1 MSSTRRAS
9 LLAVFAHPDDEIF
22 CGGILSNLSERGV
35 LVTLACATSGE
46 AGKVHPSVGSVDDL
60 GALRAE
66 ELRVSCARLGI
77 EPPVMLGFHDSGR
90 HERLRRD
97 DPRALMNA
105 DMLAVEAAIRK
116 VILEVRPHVVVT
128 FDPHG
133 SYYHADHV
141 AVHRAAAAAFW
152 SSGVMGDDSPDRLFY
167 GMLTVGALRK
177 FAEASRGRGVVDDL
191 DPEVFGITPAT
202 IAYSFDA
209 RPYLDRKL
217 SAMAAHRS
225 AFGLTLDLLRNPTPP
240 AEGMLRAFRPAFE
253 HENFVLG
260 GTRGAVPHWPLPDLF
275 DGIPGAVRADRTF
288 SQDPVGA
295 LR

>member
-22 CGGILSNLSERGV
+22 CGGILSNLSERGAR
-35 LVTLACATSGE
+35 VTLACATSGE
-46 AGKVHPSVGSVDDL
+46 AGKSHPSVGGVTDL

-97 DPRALMNA
+97 DARALMNA

-116 VILEVRPHVVVT
+116 VILDVTPHVIIT

-141 AVHRAAAAAFW
+141 AVHRAATAAFW
-152 SSGVMGDDSPDRLFY
+152 STGMMGDEAPARLFY
-167 GMLTVGALRK
+167 GMLTTGVFRK
-177 FAEASRGRGVVDDL
+177 FAEASRGHGVVDDL
-191 DPEVFGITPAT
+191 DPDVFGIAPAT
-202 IAYSFDA
+202 IACSFDA
-209 RPYLDRKL
+209 RPYMDRKL

-225 AFGLTLDLLRNPTPP
+225 AFGLTLEMLRNPATP

-253 HENFVLG
+253 REDFVLG
-260 GTRGAVPHWPLPDLF
+260 GTRGAVRHWPLQDLF
-275 DGIPGAVRADRTF
+275 DDIPSSSLADSTF
-288 SQDPVGA
+288 CQDPAGA
-295 LR
+295 RR

>member
-22 CGGILSNLSERGV
+22 CGGILSNLSERGAR
-35 LVTLACATSGE
+35 VTLACATSGE
-46 AGKVHPSVGSVDDL
+46 AGKAHPSIGGVTDL

-77 EPPVMLGFHDSGR
+77 DPPVMLGFHDSGR

-105 DMLAVEAAIRK
+105 DMLAVEAAIRR
-116 VILEVRPHVVVT
+116 VILEVKPHVIIT

-133 SYYHADHV
+133 SYYHGDHV
-141 AVHRAAAAAFW
+141 AVHRAATAAFW
-152 SSGVMGDDSPDRLFY
+152 STGMMGDEAPTRLFY
-167 GMLTVGALRK
+167 GMLTTDAFRK
-177 FAEASRGRGVVDDL
+177 FAEASRGRGFLDDL
-191 DPEVFGITPAT
+191 DPDVFAASPAT
-202 IAYSFDA
+202 IAYAFDA
-209 RPYLDRKL
+209 RPYVDRKL

-225 AFGLTLDLLRNPTPP
+225 AFGLTLEMLRNPPP
-240 AEGMLRAFRPAFE
+240 PTEGMLRAFRPAFE
-253 HENFVLG
+253 REAFLLA
-260 GTRGAVPHWPLPDLF
+260 GTRGAVPHWPLSDLF
-275 DGIPGAVRADRTF
+275 DDIPSASLADSTF
-288 SQDPVGA
+288 CQDPAGA

>member
-1 MSSTRRAS
+1 MSTARRAS

-22 CGGILSNLSERGV
+22 SGGILSTLSERGAR
-35 LVTLACATSGE
+35 VTLACATNGE
-46 AGKVHPSVGSVDDL
+46 AGKAHPSIGGVSDL
-60 GALRAE
+60 GALRAD

-105 DMLAVEAAIRK
+105 DMLAVEAAIRN
-116 VILEVRPHVVVT
+116 VILEVKPHVIVT

-141 AVHRAAAAAFW
+141 AVHRAATAAFW
-152 SSGVMGDDSPDRLFY
+152 SAGMMGDEAPARLFY
-167 GMLTVGALRK
+167 AILRVDAFRK
-177 FAEASRGRGVVDDL
+177 FAEASRGRGFVDDL
-191 DPEVFGITPAT
+191 DPDVFGAALPT
-202 IAYSFDA
+202 IAYTFDA
-209 RPYLDRKL
+209 RSHVDRKL

-225 AFGLTLDLLRNPTPP
+225 AFGLTLEMLRNPPP
-240 AEGMLRAFRPAFE
+240 PVEGMLRAFRPAFE
-253 HENFVLG
+253 REDFLLAG
-260 GTRGAVPHWPLPDLF
+260 ARGAVPCWPLPDLF
-275 DGIPGAVRADRTF
+275 ADVPGAGLADSTF
-288 SQDPVGA
+288 CQDPAAA

>member
-22 CGGILSNLSERGV
+22 CGGILSNLSERGAR
-35 LVTLACATSGE
+35 VTLACATSGE
-46 AGKVHPSVGSVDDL
+46 AGKAHPSIGAVTDL

-77 EPPVMLGFHDSGR
+77 DPPVILGFHDSGR

-116 VILEVRPHVVVT
+116 VILEVKPHVIIT

-133 SYYHADHV
+133 NYYHPDHV
-141 AVHRAAAAAFW
+141 AVHRAATAAFW
-152 SSGVMGDDSPDRLFY
+152 SSGVLGDAAPARLFY
-167 GMLTVGALRK
+167 GMLTVDAFRK
-177 FAEASRGRGVVDDL
+177 LAEASRGRGVVDGL
-191 DPEVFGITPAT
+191 DADIFAAAPST
-202 IAYSFDA
+202 IACSFDA
-209 RPYLDRKL
+209 RPYMDRKL

-225 AFGLTLDLLRNPTPP
+225 AFGLTLEMLRNPPPP
-240 AEGMLRAFRPAFE
+240 AEGLLRAFRPAFE
-253 HENFVLG
+253 REDFLLA
-260 GTRGAVPHWPLPDLF
+260 GTRGAVPRWPLPDLF
-275 DGIPGAVRADRTF
+275 DDIPSASLADSTF
-288 SQDPVGA
+288 CQDPAGA
-295 LR
+295 LG